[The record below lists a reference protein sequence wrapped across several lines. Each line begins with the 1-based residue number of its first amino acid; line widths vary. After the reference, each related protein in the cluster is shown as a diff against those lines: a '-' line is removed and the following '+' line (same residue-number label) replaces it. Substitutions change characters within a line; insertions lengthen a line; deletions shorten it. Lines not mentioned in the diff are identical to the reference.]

1 MSIRDGGRSDSAGRS
16 EPASASKGK
25 GAARKTGA
33 KQRPANAD
41 ELSPETLLPD
51 VVETDL
57 EETQLDDE
65 GRHDRIAQRA
75 LEIARER
82 GFEPGHELDDWLQAE
97 REIVAIEGPQV
108 RPENQFTG

>member
-1 MSIRDGGRSDSAGRS
+1 MSIRDGGRS
-16 EPASASKGK
+16 EPASGFKGS
-25 GAARKTGA
+25 RKTGA
-33 KQRPANAD
+33 KQRPAHAE

-75 LEIARER
+75 LELARER

-97 REIVAIEGPQV
+97 REIIAIEGPQV

>member
-1 MSIRDGGRSDSAGRS
+1 MSIRDEGRSDASGRS
-16 EPASASKGK
+16 EPTSALK

-57 EETQLDDE
+57 EETPLDDE

-75 LEIARER
+75 LELARER

-97 REIVAIEGPQV
+97 REIIAIEGPQV